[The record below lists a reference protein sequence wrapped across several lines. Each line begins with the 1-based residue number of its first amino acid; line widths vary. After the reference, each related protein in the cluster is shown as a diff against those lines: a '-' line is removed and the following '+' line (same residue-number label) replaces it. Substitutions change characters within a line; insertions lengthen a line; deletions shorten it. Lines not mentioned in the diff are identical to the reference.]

1 MSQDTKGVSGS
12 QDRGEARDADLEARI
27 DSIVAHWHELD
38 DENLKRAMDKARE
51 YDGLDLEIMGA
62 AMAGL
67 LPPGLDSKSA
77 HALGLE
83 MAIAF
88 YTLGKITRTLGA
100 FRQGRTPVEDDWYDL
115 EIYARMAR
123 IIRHHGRWT

>member
-1 MSQDTKGVSGS
+1 MPE
-12 QDRGEARDADLEARI
+12 DRGEARESSLDARI
-27 DSIVAHWHELD
+27 QEISMLWRDLD
-38 DENLKRAMDKARE
+38 DENLKRAMEKARE

-62 AMAGL
+62 AMSGL
-67 LPPGLDSKSA
+67 LPPGLDTQTS

-123 IIRHHGRWT
+123 IIRKTGRWT